1 MRLYVYI
8 ITILYI
14 GVALQASRLI
24 FVQLSR
30 GISIALQ
37 MELIFRNLLQLP
49 VEGFLDNTDTE
60 AYDKDDDNRK
70 GDNNT

>member
-1 MRLYVYI
+1 M
-8 ITILYI
+8 LYI